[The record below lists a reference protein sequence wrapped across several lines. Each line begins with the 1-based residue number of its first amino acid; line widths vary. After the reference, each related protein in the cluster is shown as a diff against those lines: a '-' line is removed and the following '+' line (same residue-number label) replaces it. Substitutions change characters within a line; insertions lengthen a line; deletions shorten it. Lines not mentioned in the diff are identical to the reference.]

1 MRTLSRR
8 QLGVLWT
15 LVVLVVLGLVI
26 AKTVWFKGGVVLFGV
41 SGFLLVMFAWHFAMF
56 RRS

>member
-8 QLGVLWT
+8 QLSVLWT
-15 LVVLVVLGLVI
+15 LVVLVALGLVI
-26 AKTVWFKGGVVLFGV
+26 AETVWFKGGVVLFGV